1 MCPRIVVCGRSDC
14 CRLSRFSLSSSSFSS
29 LEIHF
34 WVSGFTR
41 LRRAASFKFMIK
53 RLLHRI
59 PKQIASCSSR
69 AAFSTPAASLT
80 PTVAVPSNEI
90 LQKATVHP
98 PLLKPYISEELQ
110 NEDLFKMNNFLEIE
124 DMFDA
129 RVHYGHKIGT
139 LNDNM
144 KWALYGQRLGF
155 CIFDLEITKQYMTK
169 ALNFLAHISN
179 RGGMILFVTADRT
192 NMLMVERMAADMGQ
206 YSHTRKW
213 QEGTLTNTR
222 QLFGSPVRLPDAIVF
237 LSTLTSVLERHPAV
251 VEAAK
256 MTIPTVGIV
265 DSNADP
271 NHITYPIPGN
281 DDSTAAIRFYMKMF
295 SAAVN
300 RGKNAR
306 EGVECTAK
314 KGSSAPAQEPVKF
327 DIDNF

>member
-1 MCPRIVVCGRSDC
+1 
-14 CRLSRFSLSSSSFSS
+14 
-29 LEIHF
+29 
-34 WVSGFTR
+34 
-41 LRRAASFKFMIK
+41 MIK

-69 AAFSTPAASLT
+69 VAFSTPAATQTQS
-80 PTVAVPSNEI
+80 VAVPSNEV

-98 PLLKPYISEELQ
+98 PVLKPYISEELQ
-110 NEDLFKMNNFLEIE
+110 NEDLFKMSNFLQIE

-144 KWALYGQRLGF
+144 KWALHGQRLGF
-155 CIFDLEITKQYMTK
+155 CVFDLDITKQYMAK

-179 RGGMILFVTADRT
+179 RGGMILFITADRT

-256 MTIPTVGIV
+256 MAIPTVGIV

-271 NHITYPIPGN
+271 NYITYPIPGN

-306 EGVECTAK
+306 EGVENAPEKDSSTA
-314 KGSSAPAQEPVKF
+314 APAQERVKF
-327 DIDNF
+327 DIDDF

>member
-1 MCPRIVVCGRSDC
+1 
-14 CRLSRFSLSSSSFSS
+14 
-29 LEIHF
+29 
-34 WVSGFTR
+34 
-41 LRRAASFKFMIK
+41 MIK
-53 RLLHRI
+53 RPLHRI

-69 AAFSTPAASLT
+69 AAFWTPAASLT

-192 NMLMVERMAADMGQ
+192 NMLMVERMAADG
-206 YSHTRKW
+206 
-213 QEGTLTNTR
+213 
-222 QLFGSPVRLPDAIVF
+222 PVFPHPKMAG
-237 LSTLTSVLERHPAV
+237 RHPHEH
-251 VEAAK
+251 EAALRISCAMNFEMRDEFRVHEAQPSDK
-256 MTIPTVGIV
+256 ISEKSSRYFRHRHSSFLNERLQVTRV
-265 DSNADP
+265 SEF
-271 NHITYPIPGN
+271 HH
-281 DDSTAAIRFYMKMF
+281 
-295 SAAVN
+295 N
-300 RGKNAR
+300 RRKRALF
-306 EGVECTAK
+306 E
-314 KGSSAPAQEPVKF
+314 AQEADNVRMRLKAPSQLKLKKSKEKF
-327 DIDNF
+327 GRFLETYLIEDI